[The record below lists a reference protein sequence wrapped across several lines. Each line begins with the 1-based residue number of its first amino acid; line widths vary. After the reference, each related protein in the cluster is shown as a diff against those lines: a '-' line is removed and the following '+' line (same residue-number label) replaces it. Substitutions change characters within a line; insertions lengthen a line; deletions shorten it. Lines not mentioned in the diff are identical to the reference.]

1 MILKYCIALFF
12 GAGLLA
18 CSAVNTITV
27 ESDSVAVTDRYA
39 SPPNII
45 DSIVSPYKVG
55 MDAIMDSVIAFSPN
69 DFTKGRPGG
78 SLNNW
83 SADVILSETLSL
95 IPKSGPV
102 FCLLNVGGLRN
113 PINKGG
119 VTVGDI
125 YKLMPF
131 DNEIVMVE
139 MPLSTILDIEVY
151 LKKSGG
157 EPIAGAKIISGKLK
171 LVGIHKD
178 TKSYWIVTSDYL
190 MNGGDK
196 MNFFEKRLSE
206 DFAGVLMRDAMLD
219 AAKSQ
224 DTLIWNDE
232 NRISF

>member
-1 MILKYCIALFF
+1 MILKYCIALFI

-18 CSAVNTITV
+18 CSAVNIITV
-27 ESDSVAVTDRYA
+27 ESDSIAVTDSYG
-39 SPPNII
+39 NTNLI
-45 DSIVSPYKVG
+45 DSIVSPYKLG
-55 MDAIMDSVIAFSPN
+55 MGAIMDSVIAFSPN

-83 SADVILSETLSL
+83 SADVILSETLKL
-95 IPKSGPV
+95 KPKFGPV
-102 FCLLNVGGLRN
+102 FCLLNLGGLRS
-113 PINKGG
+113 PISQGE

-131 DNEIVMVE
+131 DNEIVLVE
-139 MPLSTILDIEVY
+139 MPMSTIPDIEDY
-151 LKKSGG
+151 LIKSGG
-157 EPIAGAKIISGKLK
+157 EPISGAKLVGGKLK
-171 LVGIHKD
+171 ID
-178 TKSYWIVTSDYL
+178 TTDKNIKSLWIVTSDYL

-196 MNFFEKRLSE
+196 MAFFEKRLSE
-206 DFAGVLMRDAMLD
+206 NYVGILMRDAMLN

>member
-1 MILKYCIALFF
+1 MILKYCIAFF
-12 GAGLLA
+12 IGTGLLA

-27 ESDSVAVTDRYA
+27 ESDSVAVTDAYA
-39 SPPNII
+39 SPNLI
-45 DSIVSPYKVG
+45 DSIVAPYKVG

-83 SADVILSETLSL
+83 SADVILSETLKL
-95 IPKSGPV
+95 KPKSSPV

-113 PINKGG
+113 PISEGN

-139 MPLSTILDIEVY
+139 MPLSTILDIEAY

-157 EPIAGAKIISGKLK
+157 EPIAGAKIVDGKLK
-171 LVGIHKD
+171 LDGTDKD

-196 MNFFEKRLSE
+196 MTFFEKRLSE
-206 DFAGVLMRDAMLD
+206 DYAGVLMRDAMLD
-219 AAKSQ
+219 AAKGQ
-224 DTLIWNDE
+224 GTLIWNDE

>member
-1 MILKYCIALFF
+1 MILKHYIVLFI
-12 GAGLLA
+12 GAGLMA

-27 ESDSVAVTDRYA
+27 ESDSVAVTDTYA
-39 SPPNII
+39 NPNRI
-45 DSIVSPYKVG
+45 DSIVAPYKLG

-69 DFTKGRPGG
+69 DFTKGRPSG

-83 SADVILSETLSL
+83 SADVILSETLKL
-95 IPKSGPV
+95 YPKSGPV
-102 FCLLNVGGLRN
+102 FCLLNLGGLRN
-113 PINKGG
+113 PISKGG

-139 MPLSTILDIEVY
+139 MPLSTIQDIEVY

-157 EPIAGAKIISGKLK
+157 EPIAGAKLVEGKLK
-171 LVGIHKD
+171 LDGTDKN

-196 MNFFEKRLSE
+196 MTFFEKRLSE